1 MTASPAARRPAGTPT
16 GGQFAETAR
25 DEADVNLE
33 ANPSSESAR
42 EAAARP
48 QLDPALAADPDF
60 QHSVHTAL
68 GAIEVDK
75 KVAAE
80 PFRNP
85 MVIVR
90 GRDDL
95 FHVYDDSAWTRPA
108 STPVLPWS
116 PPSGRPVAE
125 VALDGTV
132 TGAHPETVAKALL
145 AEHTL
150 NGRWLVDQDG
160 LDELVIDVSGRAAS
174 DRVNEH
180 GDFDDAHDSADAAAS
195 AVNNQGPEAQA
206 AYLVGQLGP
215 DAASDSLA
223 ACIHHATPRGR

>member
-1 MTASPAARRPAGTPT
+1 MTSTPAARRPAGTPT

-75 KVAAE
+75 VVVAE
-80 PFRNP
+80 QFRTP
-85 MVIVR
+85 MAIVR

-95 FHVYDDSAWTRPA
+95 FHVYDTDAWTRPA
-108 STPVLPWS
+108 QAGVLPWS
-116 PPSGRPVAE
+116 PPPGRPVAE

-132 TGAHPETVAKALL
+132 TGARTETLAKSLL
-145 AEHTL
+145 AEHTQG
-150 NGRWLVDQDG
+150 GRLPVDQDE
-160 LDELVIDVSGRAAS
+160 LDELVVDVSNRAAS
-174 DRVNEH
+174 LRVNGH
-180 GDFDDAHDSADAAAS
+180 GKDYYDHHAAAAS
-195 AVNNQGPEAQA
+195 EINNRGPEAQV
-206 AYLVGQLGP
+206 AYLVDQLGLSR
-215 DAASDSLA
+215 ASDWLGT
-223 ACIHHATPRGR
+223 CIRRTTPRGH